1 MAGQEK
7 PRISRFHSICSLQE
21 LHTLAEFEKYAFLSD
36 ACAFYEGEKHK
47 QLANCQS
54 DCVLCSLFEMFWENG
69 IYGFMCRVLM
79 NRVGSAALIPR
90 RPRVVKQCSFCSAS
104 CVPSSLRFP
113 CVCVCVCVCAV
124 CVSLCVCGVCHC
136 VCVTVS
142 VCHSVCVLLCVCVCH
157 CVTLCVLL
165 SVCHSVCVSLCT
177 CHSVRVLL
185 CVSPCVCV
193 TMCVC
198 VSPCVCVTMCVCVS
212 PYVCVPL
219 AVSTIFRVCNLIWR
233 WEVYIEDI
241 MCHLLRS
248 ESTD

>member
-113 CVCVCVCVCAV
+113 CVCVCVCVCGV
-124 CVSLCVCGVCHC
+124 CVTVCVRCVSLCVCHC
-136 VCVTVS
+136 ICVS
-142 VCHSVCVLLCVCVCH
+142 LCM
-157 CVTLCVLL
+157 CVTLCVCVSLR
-165 SVCHSVCVSLCT
+165 HSVCVTLCVSLCVCVTLYVSLCT
-177 CHSVRVLL
+177 CVTV
-185 CVSPCVCV
+185 CVTMCVCHHVCVCV

-198 VSPCVCVTMCVCVS
+198 HHVCVCVTICVCS
-212 PYVCVPL
+212 SRGQYNFPCLQFDL
-219 AVSTIFRVCNLIWR
+219 AMGSL
-233 WEVYIEDI
+233 
-241 MCHLLRS
+241 H
-248 ESTD
+248 